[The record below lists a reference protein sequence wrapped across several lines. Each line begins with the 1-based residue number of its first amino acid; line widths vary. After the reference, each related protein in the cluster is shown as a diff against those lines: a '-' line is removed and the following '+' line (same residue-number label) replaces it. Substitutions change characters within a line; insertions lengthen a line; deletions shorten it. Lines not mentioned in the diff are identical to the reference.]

1 MKSKVKLIIAC
12 VFFLVAGLLAAL
24 YSHQRPSPQAYV
36 VKLADGVNHELRALE
51 EEAGDVMHKLKTDTT
66 TRALP
71 AEHEYSFFVYNKG
84 ELIYWSD
91 NKYVPSYASVQD
103 AFVLKL
109 LKAGNSDYLAR
120 KWSLSGEKV
129 LIGIIPLYR
138 RYPITNNYLQAE
150 WNDRIFSSGDVTI
163 LEASATVGIPV
174 CVKEACPFRVSM
186 QQQDMLFP
194 ERAVA
199 AVVLLSIGIILLVIV
214 VYQAALKVRYLEVGF
229 VMLYVFLYA
238 LRIVMIE
245 LNFPAD
251 FLSSDLLN
259 PQIFASST
267 LNGSLVDLVL
277 NEIGVLLLCFYI
289 FKNYV
294 RFKVALWLIHHK
306 VWSWPTSVFCSL
318 CILFA
323 ALFPFVVIQ
332 TLSNNSVIVLDISQ
346 SLRVDV
352 LRMAALVAVVIA
364 GACSFLFMHAFI
376 RLLAVNRNR
385 LRALISFLIAIA
397 VFVVINAITRQE
409 YISSLIMAIVYF
421 VVIYS
426 LHLYSSLKRLGFAT
440 FAYLFVALFFLAA
453 NGAYTLQYFTHKKKI
468 ESQFR
473 FARNF
478 LIDRDDFGEYLLSET
493 ATNVSRD
500 VFIQKRLT
508 SIFLSYDAIRQKIRQ
523 VFLPAYFN
531 KYDVDIFLFNAAGQ
545 PLDDLTATSFSELIA
560 RYDRE
565 AYRTKYENVYFIN
578 NPAGDVSQQYLVRI
592 PIRKQ
597 GTIAGH
603 VVLQLSLK
611 KIIPENVYPELL
623 VDNRFKQFVRA
634 QDFSYAVF
642 ANNRIL
648 YSAGDFNYDLLFDT
662 GLFGDIAIHT
672 NGTVF
677 NGYDHIAVEDESGR
691 VAVVSSQ
698 RDSVTFR
705 LASFSFLMVTGLMII
720 LALILVQGVVNYVR
734 GDKLYFSARIQLLLN
749 LSFFLPLII
758 VSFVTLQLIGRS
770 SQNQLN
776 DDYLRK
782 ARTIG
787 EQISGR
793 LSDVSE
799 SGTDYITSIFEA
811 QINNLA
817 KLDNLDINVY
827 NARGVLIATSQPMI
841 EEHELLSD
849 YINPRAYKKIQAGEY
864 LFIDTEQVGKLNY
877 FVAYT
882 VLKSPVSGETMGILG
897 IPFFRSGA
905 SLESVQITIFT
916 NILNIFTL
924 IFIALVVL
932 AYFVSKWLTFPL
944 EFITQSLRR
953 TSLTKTNQPLVWK
966 SDDEIGL
973 MVKEYNQMLYNLGE
987 SKAELEQNQRERT
1000 WREVAQ
1006 QVAHEIKNPL
1016 TPMKL
1021 TLQQLERTIQSGN
1034 NVQEKTA
1041 KAVSSLLT
1049 QVDTLNDIASSF
1061 SSFAKMPEPVIQP
1074 VELVSLLKRIV
1085 DLHSHSGEINLK
1097 HHLKELYVLG
1107 DDQLLGRTFSNII
1120 LNAFQAARPG
1130 EAAVVNIS
1138 LQRKDGVAHIAFQD
1152 TGKGMEPEVAER
1164 VFFPHFTTK
1173 KSGSG
1178 LGLAIARQAIEHM
1191 QGRIWFETQPG
1202 KGTTFFIEVRVRDGA
1217 AK

>member
-12 VFFLVAGLLAAL
+12 ILFLVAGLLAAF
-24 YSHQRPSPQAYV
+24 YSYQRPSPQEFV
-36 VKLADGVNHELRALE
+36 VKLAESVSKELRVLE
-51 EEAGDVMHKLKTDTT
+51 EEADDVMRILGRDSTSNGAGD
-66 TRALP
+66 
-71 AEHEYSFFVYNKG
+71 HEYSFFVYKKG
-84 ELIYWSD
+84 ELTYWTD
-91 NKYVPSYASVQD
+91 NKYVPSYASVED

-109 LKAGNSDYLAR
+109 LRAGNSDYLAR
-120 KWSLSGEKV
+120 KWNLPGQKFLV
-129 LIGIIPLYR
+129 GIIPLYR
-138 RYPITNNYLQAE
+138 RYPITNQYLQAE
-150 WNDRIFSSGDVTI
+150 WNSNIFPSGDVTI
-163 LEASATVGIPV
+163 MEASATVGIPV
-174 CVKEACPFRVSM
+174 CVKEACPFRVNVHPN
-186 QQQDMLFP
+186 DLLFP
-194 ERAVA
+194 ERAAA
-199 AVVLLSIGIILLVIV
+199 AVVLLSIAIMLLVIW
-214 VYQAALKVRYLEVGF
+214 VYKQALTIRYPEAGF
-229 VMLYVFLYA
+229 AILYIFLLV
-238 LRIVMIE
+238 LRNVMID
-245 LNFPAD
+245 LNFPAA
-251 FLSSDLLN
+251 FVSSDLFN

-267 LNGSLVDLVL
+267 LNASLVDLVL
-277 NEIGVLLLCFYI
+277 NEFAVLLLCFYI
-289 FKNYV
+289 FRHYFQSRGV
-294 RFKVALWLIHHK
+294 LWLIHHRY
-306 VWSWPTSVFCSL
+306 WSWPASVVCGI
-318 CILFA
+318 CVLFA

-332 TLSNNSVIVLDISQ
+332 TLANNSVIILDISQ
-346 SLRVDV
+346 SLVVDK
-352 LRMAALVAVVIA
+352 LRIAALLAIVIA
-364 GACSFLFMHAFI
+364 GICSFLFAHAFM
-376 RLLAVNRNR
+376 RLLVVSNNRWKIM
-385 LRALISFLIAIA
+385 LSFAIAILLFIA
-397 VFVVINAITRQE
+397 INEFTGQE
-409 YISSLIMAIVYF
+409 YISSLLMAVVYF
-421 VVIYS
+421 MVVY
-426 LHLYSSLKRLGFAT
+426 LLGLYGSLKRLGFAT
-440 FAYLFVALFFLAA
+440 FAYLFIALFFLAA
-453 NGAYTLQYFTHKKKI
+453 NGAYSLQYFTHQKKI

-493 ATNVSRD
+493 ATNISRD

-545 PLDDLTATSFSELIA
+545 PLDDLTATTFSELIA

-565 AYRTKYENVYFIN
+565 AYRTKYDNVYFIN
-578 NPAGDVSQQYLVRI
+578 NPVGDVSQQYLVRV
-592 PIRKQ
+592 PIHKQ
-597 GTIAGH
+597 GATAGH

-623 VDNRFKQFVRA
+623 VDNRFKQFSRS

-642 ANNRIL
+642 ANNKIQ
-648 YSAGDFNYDLLFDT
+648 YSAGDFNYDQLFDT
-662 GLFGDIAIHT
+662 GLLGEISIHT
-672 NGTVF
+672 TGKVF
-677 NGYDHIAVEDESGR
+677 SGYDHIAVEDESGR

-698 RDSVTFR
+698 RSSVTFR

-720 LALILVQGVVNYVR
+720 LALILGQGVVNYIR
-734 GDKLYFSARIQLLLN
+734 GDKLYFTARIQLLLN

-776 DDYLRK
+776 EEYLRK

-793 LSDVSE
+793 LSDVSG
-799 SGTDYITSIFEA
+799 SGADYITSLFEA

-841 EEHELLSD
+841 EEHALLSD
-849 YINPRAYKKIQAGEY
+849 YINPHAYKNIKTGEH
-864 LFIDTEQVGKLNY
+864 LFIDTEQVGKLQY

-916 NILNIFTL
+916 NIVNIFTL

-1034 NVQEKTA
+1034 NVPEKAA

-1061 SSFAKMPEPVIQP
+1061 SSFAKMPEPVIQS

-1085 DLHSHSGEINLK
+1085 DLHSHTGEINFRQP
-1097 HHLKELYVLG
+1097 LKELYVLG
-1107 DDQLLGRTFSNII
+1107 DEQLLGRTFSNII
-1120 LNAFQAARPG
+1120 LNGFQAARPG
-1130 EAAVVNIS
+1130 EAAVVNIT
-1138 LQRKDGVAHIAFQD
+1138 LQRKDQLALISFQD
-1152 TGKGMEPEVAER
+1152 TGKGIEPEVAER
-1164 VFFPHFTTK
+1164 IFFPHFTTK

-1191 QGRIWFETQPG
+1191 QGRIWFETQVG
-1202 KGTTFFIEVRVRDGA
+1202 KGTTFFIEIRVRDNHS
-1217 AK
+1217 K